1 MNIDNAAESRRLLK
15 RFLSQYFRAKE
26 KRAILED
33 RLKQL
38 QRELKTDPEM
48 TPPSFSA
55 GLFSENKNSTGDTS
69 LAFQTGDIESRI
81 RSQIEAQKKSVSEIM
96 DILDFLPAE
105 STERDILEHRHID
118 CKTWSEICSLVHM
131 TKSPCFEHYNRA
143 LDKLLTYAKVR
154 ATLEAY
160 EDRLAREARD
170 SY

>member
-1 MNIDNAAESRRLLK
+1 MVL
-15 RFLSQYFRAKE
+15 
-26 KRAILED
+26 
-33 RLKQL
+33 
-38 QRELKTDPEM
+38 
-48 TPPSFSA
+48 
-55 GLFSENKNSTGDTS
+55 
-69 LAFQTGDIESRI
+69 
-81 RSQIEAQKKSVSEIM
+81 

-118 CKTWSEICSLVHM
+118 CKTWSEICNLVHM